1 VGTVGACESV
11 RLRSGDCPPYQ
22 YRPEI
27 DGFLAVDFFFF
38 SQCGCFLYTGSL
50 WMRARRNQPWND
62 CTLIDSLNGGLAFAA
77 CGRVV
82 WIVSVSAVIL
92 DCAMRVL
99 SVWPLNAELPQFIA
113 FL

>member
-1 VGTVGACESV
+1 LV
-11 RLRSGDCPPYQ
+11 
-22 YRPEI
+22 
-27 DGFLAVDFFFF
+27 
-38 SQCGCFLYTGSL
+38 
-50 WMRARRNQPWND
+50 
-62 CTLIDSLNGGLAFAA
+62 FAA

-82 WIVSVSAVIL
+82 WIVSVSAVML